1 MYIKIPINTYVKTDG
16 VDAEDIKNV
25 SWNYVLYYNT
35 NSSQK

>member
-1 MYIKIPINTYVKTDG
+1 MYIKYPINTYVETDG
-16 VDAEDIKNV
+16 VDAEGIKNV